1 MSDLSIASINGL
13 ADRWAEIIWAVSWQF
28 CVLAAVVLV
37 IHWLLYRAAP
47 NWRYWLW
54 QILAIKL
61 LLMPFWTAAMPWKTS
76 VDTST
81 TEVVTDHN
89 QRPASKV
96 NQMASVVH
104 PPSSQP
110 AEKPAPG
117 SHPAGDSTRTIPL
130 ATGDRATVSPPSK
143 TPPAHVDSGSLKI
156 TATRP
161 EVVPPALPIPI
172 ALENPPD
179 HSRLSWQAWLMLAW
193 VVGVLCCSGRI
204 FAQGMA
210 LHRRLRQTEP
220 ADAGLINLV
229 RESAA
234 RLGVHRLPDVRVINL
249 AVSPFVCGLWRPRLI
264 VPQEL
269 INSFTAEQ
277 LELVL
282 LHELAHIRRRDLILG
297 WIPEFGKILFF
308 FHPVVHF
315 LGVQVRFERELACD
329 QLAMVSSGR
338 DAATY
343 ADTLVR
349 VVGQFSSSDAFPLA
363 AVESPQI

>member
-1 MSDLSIASINGL
+1 MSDPGIASINEL
-13 ADRWAEIIWAVSWQF
+13 AERWAEIIWAVSWQF

-37 IHWLLYRAAP
+37 IHWSLYRAAP

-54 QILAIKL
+54 QILAVKL
-61 LLMPFWTAAMPWKTS
+61 LLMPFWTAAMPWRS
-76 VDTST
+76 SADAST
-81 TEVVTDHN
+81 TAVVSDHI
-89 QRPASKV
+89 QRPAKA
-96 NQMASVVH
+96 NRAASVVH
-104 PPSSQP
+104 PPSGQSVGTP
-110 AEKPAPG
+110 PSD
-117 SHPAGDSTRTIPL
+117 SHSAGNSTLAIPL
-130 ATGDRATVSPPSK
+130 ETGAQAAVSPLSK
-143 TPPAHVDSGSLKI
+143 IPPAHGDAGPLKI
-156 TATRP
+156 NTATRP
-161 EVVPPALPIPI
+161 EVVPVALPGPI

-179 HSRLSWQAWLMLAW
+179 HSRLRWQVWLMLAW
-193 VVGVLCCSGRI
+193 VVGVLYCGGRI
-204 FAQGMA
+204 VAQGMA

-234 RLGVHRLPDVRVINL
+234 RLGVQRLPDVRVINL

-264 VPQEL
+264 VPHEL

-277 LELVL
+277 FELVL
-282 LHELAHIRRRDLILG
+282 LHELAHIRRRDLIWG

-315 LGVQVRFERELACD
+315 LNNQVQFERELACD

-349 VVGQFSSSDAFPLA
+349 VVGQFSGSDAFPLA